1 LLGRN
6 RTERTCPVAVFPQV
20 TGRVSVGQGG
30 FGSWC
35 PRQDSN
41 LRTRLRRAVLY
52 PLSYGGLT
60 AAEKATRSARRIVE
74 GVCSSRSACRAD
86 RSAPRTVVRRND
98 ALLGGPGPPS
108 GGRRGRGPSAG
119 SGAAAENVRP
129 PGEALAGQKRTFPG
143 DGARG
148 GTYVCWGRGA
158 ARNVRPLGRLPGRW
172 RRGPPNP
179 SPGKRPWAADR
190 SPGTVDT
197 KPVARP
203 SLGYGWYYNPH
214 PTEPGGMAG
223 HNPWPGPHAPL
234 SRPLEHRGRPG
245 VLLFAGRGWSAEAA
259 ESPTEWGSL
268 GRVGEPRRRRGAR
281 PGGSA

>member
-1 LLGRN
+1 MLGRN

-20 TGRVSVGQGG
+20 TGRVSVGQSW
-30 FGSWC
+30 FGSGC

-98 ALLGGPGPPS
+98 ALLGGPGPPN

-158 ARNVRPLGRLPGRW
+158 ARNVRLLGTERGQERTSAGKASRPL
-172 RRGPPNP
+172 
-179 SPGKRPWAADR
+179 AA
-190 SPGTVDT
+190 
-197 KPVARP
+197 
-203 SLGYGWYYNPH
+203 W
-214 PTEPGGMAG
+214 PTEPFAREASVGG
-223 HNPWPGPHAPL
+223 
-234 SRPLEHRGRPG
+234 RPLARNGRHQTRG
-245 VLLFAGRGWSAEAA
+245 SAE
-259 ESPTEWGSL
+259 L
-268 GRVGEPRRRRGAR
+268 GIRLVLQPAPDRARGYGRAQPMAR
-281 PGGSA
+281 PARPAEQAA